1 MSWRRFALRRSKSCA
16 GPWTPCVPS
25 SKGPLG
31 TPLGPGDAAEG
42 RSHGIAS
49 ADEGQFWEWGPS
61 SPRRLPWMGTAPVP
75 STAAGQ
81 QPHLSSTAR
90 CPEGRDLHSRRSSL
104 LRELRCGAVPAPA
117 LCDGV
122 GVKGPQHSS
131 DGGGMRH
138 PSQQ

>member
-1 MSWRRFALRRSKSCA
+1 M
-16 GPWTPCVPS
+16 CVLAS
-25 SKGPLG
+25 LCLETLQKLCRPLDPTCPQQQG
-31 TPLGPGDAAEG
+31 TPGDTAWPRYAAEG

-61 SPRRLPWMGTAPVP
+61 SPCACPGWALLRFPA
-75 STAAGQ
+75 

-90 CPEGRDLHSRRSSL
+90 CPEGRDLRGRRSSL
-104 LRELRCGAVPAPA
+104 LRELRCGAVPAPV

-131 DGGGMRH
+131 DGGGTRH